1 VGGRGHGGD
10 DEAWVLEVFQLERV
24 EQLRGRGAAACA
36 SRPRAAQIAPGVP
49 ERANKVHATEE
60 GGGGWRVEGGGG
72 RGEGGC
78 ASKVWSSIS
87 LTKCSS
93 RSSSESITYERGG
106 APQHEE

>member
-24 EQLRGRGAAACA
+24 EQLRGRGAAARA

-60 GGGGWRVEGGGG
+60 GGWGGGE